1 MQQKK
6 LDELLGTL
14 KESNMNE
21 DEVKVYGADKDN
33 NEDDLLQGDM
43 DMGYDDDSSEV
54 IDLDVEDN
62 DDNDDADDL
71 DDLIAQLKNIVDEL
85 EEIETMD
92 SDDDIEP
99 ADEEEEG
106 EFGDDE
112 ADLKFDDETE
122 EVEEATCDSHGE
134 SYGKPKSEMA
144 EATDTASG
152 AGDVAPEGGKATGPE
167 SKEGGSAGKADDS
180 KVAKAADDEEAIDD
194 TIDAIE
200 KSAPAK
206 DNTAQT
212 GNKVDVKKTSPA
224 IAGTGEGVVKVG
236 EGVVKV
242 ENVEVDISKEIEAI
256 INMDSTLSESAQKK
270 TAKLF
275 ENAVNKKATMIN
287 KQLSEQYSQLFEE
300 RVEQFESQLVEKVDQ
315 YLDYVVDNYMKEN
328 SLAIEEGLKVRV
340 SSSFLEGLGEL
351 FKEHYVSV
359 PESKVDLV
367 EKLESEIE
375 GAEAKNNELYEHA
388 IKLRRENIQLRK
400 DRAVRKLSED
410 LSAVETSRFKEL
422 IEGVDYKNQKQF
434 IKAITAV
441 KTTHFTEATIQPEP
455 QEFETLAEEQTS
467 TSMDKYVSAIRKFK

>member
-14 KESNMNE
+14 KESTMNE

-99 ADEEEEG
+99 ADEKEEG

-112 ADLKFDDETE
+112 ADLEFDDETE
-122 EVEEATCDSHGE
+122 EVEEAKCGSHGE

-144 EATDTASG
+144 EAADTASG
-152 AGDVAPEGGKATGPE
+152 AGDVAPEGGKASGPE
-167 SKEGGSAGKADDS
+167 SKQGGSAGKADDS

-194 TIDAIE
+194 TINAIE

-212 GNKVDVKKTSPA
+212 GNKVDVKKTNPA
-224 IAGTGEGVVKVG
+224 VSGTGEGI
-236 EGVVKV
+236 VKV
-242 ENVEVDISKEIEAI
+242 ENVEVDISKEIKAI

-275 ENAVNKKATMIN
+275 ENAVNKKASMIN

-400 DRAVRKLSED
+400 DRAVRKASED

-441 KTTHFTEATIQPEP
+441 KTTHFTEATNQPEP

>member
-1 MQQKK
+1 MQQKR

-14 KESNMNE
+14 KESTMNE

-33 NEDDLLQGDM
+33 NEDDLLQGDMDMDM

-92 SDDDIEP
+92 SDYDIEP
-99 ADEEEEG
+99 ADEKEEG

-122 EVEEATCDSHGE
+122 EVEEAKCGSHDE
-134 SYGKPKSEMA
+134 SYGKPKSKMA
-144 EATDTASG
+144 EAADTASG
-152 AGDVAPEGGKATGPE
+152 AGDVAPEGGKASGPE
-167 SKEGGSAGKADDS
+167 SKQGGSAGKADDS

-194 TIDAIE
+194 TIKAI
-200 KSAPAK
+200 KNSAPGQ

-212 GNKVDVKKTSPA
+212 GNKVDVKKTNPA
-224 IAGTGEGVVKVG
+224 VSRTGEGI
-236 EGVVKV
+236 VKV
-242 ENVEVDISKEIEAI
+242 ENVEVDISKEIKAI

-275 ENAVNKKATMIN
+275 ENAVNKKASMIN

-340 SSSFLEGLGEL
+340 SSSFLEGLGKL

-400 DRAVRKLSED
+400 DRAVRKASED

-441 KTTHFTEATIQPEP
+441 KTTHFTEATKQPEP

>member
-33 NEDDLLQGDM
+33 NEDNMLKGDM
-43 DMGYDDDSSEV
+43 DMGYDDDSAEV
-54 IDLDVEDN
+54 IDLDV
-62 DDNDDADDL
+62 DDSVDDTDGTEDL
-71 DDLIAQLKNIVDEL
+71 DDLISQLKDIVNEL

-99 ADEEEEG
+99 AGEEEEG

-122 EVEEATCDSHGE
+122 EVEEAKCDSHGE

-167 SKEGGSAGKADDS
+167 AKEGGSAGKADAA
-180 KVAKAADDEEAIDD
+180 KVGADDEEAIDD

-200 KSAPAK
+200 KSAPSK

-212 GNKVDVKKTSPA
+212 GNKVDVKKTNPA
-224 IAGTGEGVVKVG
+224 VAGTGEGVVTLDH
-236 EGVVKV
+236 
-242 ENVEVDISKEIEAI
+242 VEVDISKEIKAI
-256 INMDSTLSESAQKK
+256 ISMDSTLSESAQKK

-275 ENAVNKKATMIN
+275 ENAVNKKVSIVN
-287 KQLSEQYSQLFEE
+287 KQLTEQYSTLFEE
-300 RVEQFESQLVEKVDQ
+300 RVEQFQTQLVEKVDQ
-315 YLDYVVDNYMKEN
+315 YLDYVVDNYMNEN

-400 DRAVRKLSED
+400 DRAVSKLSED
-410 LSAVETSRFKEL
+410 LSDVETSKFKQL

-434 IKAITAV
+434 MKAITAV
-441 KTTHFTEATIQPEP
+441 KTTHFTEAANQPEP

>member
-200 KSAPAK
+200 KSAPAQ

-224 IAGTGEGVVKVG
+224 IAGTG